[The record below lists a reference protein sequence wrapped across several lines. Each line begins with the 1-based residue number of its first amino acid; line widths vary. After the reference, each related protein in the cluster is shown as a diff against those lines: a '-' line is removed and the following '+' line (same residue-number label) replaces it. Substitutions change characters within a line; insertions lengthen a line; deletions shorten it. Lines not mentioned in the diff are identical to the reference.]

1 MNFLNGTLLGGM
13 VLGAVPLLIHL
24 LHKRRFRVVPWGAMH
39 LLDSVLKTNR
49 RRMQL
54 EQVLLLLIR
63 IGIPLFLALAMARP
77 VFKSGGMG
85 VSGNEGLLLVV
96 DHSYS
101 MGAGERPGETLF
113 DRARL
118 EAQELTRTAPQGG
131 VFQGVLLGEGGGILL
146 DRPTHDPGRFLEAL
160 KRVTPSAGPA
170 DLAAGLQAA
179 AGQLEKLREPVKS
192 VVVLTDF
199 QRASFGTADRAGVR
213 TALDQLRGAGVDPA
227 FVDLGARR
235 GGSLHTDNVAVES
248 VEFGSGLAGVGQKLQ
263 FRAAVRSYGETA
275 HPDLG
280 VAFRVDG
287 VEKTVV
293 RVNLGPGQTQQVV
306 FEHVFESAGS
316 HRVEVEGEGDGLAA
330 DNRFVA
336 CVPVLERV
344 EVLLVNG
351 EPSSQALRGETDFAE
366 VALQPFRAGRM
377 ELADLL
383 SARVVPVEKFSG
395 AVLGKAAVVV
405 LANVPK
411 LSDPQLKDLEGFVKS
426 GGGLMVWPGAK
437 LDLDWYRG
445 PFFRDGAGL
454 LPLSFGEIQG
464 EPRDAGRTV
473 NVPPQRFEDSSLDFF
488 NDPRN
493 GSLGD
498 AEIRVWHRLVP
509 GKGGADPGKVL
520 ARLETGDPFLVGRN
534 HGAGRVIMAATTL
547 DADWNSF
554 PLRPVYIPLLQRL
567 VLGLAS
573 GGEPPRNLKVGA
585 TLTSFL
591 PAKDAG
597 RRFDIGLP
605 EGGTAVVEA
614 VARDGKAVLEFRG
627 TRKPGFYTVSG
638 PGLEPQH
645 FAVNASRA
653 ESDLTRLSAGEL
665 EAFSRENG
673 VRVFENAAAFRKLQR
688 ERRVG
693 REIWRPILLGVLALL
708 FGELWFQ
715 QRVTGSRV
723 SVRGM
728 EKGVLR

>member
-13 VLGAVPLLIHL
+13 VLGAVPVLIHL
-24 LHKRRFRVVPWGAMH
+24 LHRRRFRVVQWGAMH

-49 RRMQL
+49 RRMQI
-54 EQVLLLLIR
+54 EQILLLLIR
-63 IGIPLFLALAMARP
+63 VGIPVLLAVAMARP
-77 VFKSGGMG
+77 VWKSAGAG

-101 MGAGERPGETLF
+101 MGAGERPGETPF
-113 DRARL
+113 ERARQ
-118 EAQELTRTAPQGG
+118 EAQELARTASKGG
-131 VFQGVLLGEGGGILL
+131 VFQGVLMGEGGGLLL

-160 KRVTPSAGPA
+160 RRVTPSAGPA

-213 TALDQLRGAGVDPA
+213 TALEQLRSAGVDTA

-235 GGSLHTDNVAVES
+235 GGAPPDNVAVES
-248 VEFGSGLAGVGQKLQ
+248 VESGAGLAGVGQKLQ
-263 FRAAVRSYGETA
+263 FRATVRSYGETA
-275 HPDLG
+275 HPDLP
-280 VAFRVDG
+280 VVFRVDG
-287 VEKTVV
+287 VEKTAV
-293 RVNLGPGQTQQVV
+293 RVNLGPGQSQQVV

-316 HRVEVEGEGDGLAA
+316 HRLEVEVEGDGLAA
-330 DNRFVA
+330 DNQFGV
-336 CVPVLERV
+336 CIPVRERID
-344 EVLLVNG
+344 VLLVNG

-366 VALQPFRAGRM
+366 VALQPYRAGRV

-383 SARVVPVEKFSG
+383 SARVVAADKFSG
-395 AVLGKAAVVV
+395 LVLGKAAVVL

-411 LSDPQLKDLEGFVKS
+411 LSDAQVKDLEGFVKS
-426 GGGLMVWPGAK
+426 GGGLLVWPGAK

-445 PFFRDGAGL
+445 PFFREGSGL
-454 LPLSFGEIQG
+454 LPLSFGEIDG

-473 NVPPQRFEDSSLDFF
+473 NVPPQRFEDPGLDFF

-520 ARLETGDPFLVGRN
+520 ARLETGDSFLVGRAY
-534 HGAGRVIMAATTL
+534 GAGRVIMAATTL

-585 TLTSFL
+585 NLTAFL
-591 PAKDAG
+591 PASDAG
-597 RRFDIGLP
+597 RRVEIGLP

-614 VARDGKAVLEFRG
+614 VARDGKAVLEFKG
-627 TRKPGFYTVSG
+627 TRKSGFYTVSA
-638 PGLEPQH
+638 PGVEPQH

-653 ESDLTRLSAGEL
+653 ESDLVKLSAGEL
-665 EAFSRENG
+665 QAFSRENG
-673 VRVFENAAAFRKLQR
+673 VRVLQSAAEFRRLQR
-688 ERRVG
+688 ENRFG
-693 REIWRPILLGVLALL
+693 WEIWRPILFGVLALL
-708 FGELWFQ
+708 FGELLFQ
-715 QRVTGSRV
+715 QRVSVGRGPGRAMEGRV
-723 SVRGM
+723 SR
-728 EKGVLR
+728 